1 MVITGP
7 VVTRDHTSKVDLP
20 RFRLGAQPQRLLM
33 TLLGDYWHGCEEHIP
48 SAALVR
54 LLADFDI
61 STVGARAALSRLAR
75 RGLLESSRVGRNTYY
90 GLTGQAAEALQDS
103 AVRVLSFGQAG
114 TGWDGRWVVAAFS
127 LPEEQRDIRHAV
139 RNRLRWLGFAPLYD
153 GMWVSP
159 RQEAEAVIRMFAE
172 LGVPNATV
180 LTAVEATGVVETAGT
195 AGTGGMS
202 AMAVAVGPRRPIEAW
217 DLTELRA
224 RYEDFIRTH
233 TLLLG
238 RIRAADVD
246 PAEALVARTA
256 VLDAWRRFPGL
267 DPDLPLKLL
276 PPQWPRVR
284 AHAVFAEI
292 YDELAPF
299 AVDRVRQVI
308 FSVAPDLAGLVRHH
322 TATRPSP
329 GRHGRQVRLTGTAGR
344 PVTRWERPPAAGWQ
358 GRHTVG
364 G

>member
-1 MVITGP
+1 MSWKYPLVISSSVVITGP
-7 VVTRDHTSKVDLP
+7 VVTRDHPSKVDLP
-20 RFRLGAQPQRLLM
+20 RLRLGAQPQRLLM
-33 TLLGDYWHGCEEHIP
+33 TLLGDYWHGRKEHIP

-90 GLTGQAAEALQDS
+90 GLTSQATEALQDGV
-103 AVRVLSFGQAG
+103 ARILSFGQSRA
-114 TGWDGRWVVAAFS
+114 GWDGRWVVAAFS
-127 LPEEQRDIRHAV
+127 LPEEQRDVRHTV

-159 RQEAEAVIRMFAE
+159 RPVADATIRVFAE

-180 LTAVEATGVVETAGT
+180 LATVEVAAATG
-195 AGTGGMS
+195 
-202 AMAVAVGPRRPIEAW
+202 PRQPIEAW
-217 DLTELRA
+217 DLTDLRS
-224 RYEDFIRTH
+224 RYEDFILTY
-233 TLLLG
+233 TPLLG

-246 PAEALVARTA
+246 SSESLVARTA
-256 VLDAWRRFPGL
+256 VMDAWRCFPGL
-267 DPDLPLKLL
+267 DPDLPLDLL

-292 YDELAPF
+292 YDALAPF

-308 FSVAPDLAGLVRHH
+308 LSFAPDLAGLVHHH
-322 TATRPSP
+322 TVRYPSAGQLTARHLTATVPSYD
-329 GRHGRQVRLTGTAGR
+329 T
-344 PVTRWERPPAAGWQ
+344 
-358 GRHTVG
+358 
-364 G
+364 